1 LFAAVGVSLAGSA
14 LAQGAEKGCPAGQRP
29 SLSGCVDGSSQARVR
44 LREDAS
50 KAASSKPVP
59 KPDPALTAERAR
71 TRPLEHQRKTLLIRE
86 LAQLEAILARTKE
99 SSPDHMSIIR
109 RLAEGY
115 AELESIAER
124 ERARAQAA
132 ADDLERAARAAE
144 KAPARK
150 SKPRGSGTVM

>member
-1 LFAAVGVSLAGSA
+1 M
-14 LAQGAEKGCPAGQRP
+14 
-29 SLSGCVDGSSQARVR
+29 
-44 LREDAS
+44 
-50 KAASSKPVP
+50 
-59 KPDPALTAERAR
+59 
-71 TRPLEHQRKTLLIRE
+71 
-86 LAQLEAILARTKE
+86 ILARTPE

-144 KAPARK
+144 KTPARK